1 MRTPWQRRRL
11 SGIPFESLESRNLL
25 SVSPQLLADINTQS
39 SSYPQDF
46 IEFDGRLVYTAYH
59 PDYGRE
65 LWSSDGTEAG
75 TQLIKDIEPGSFSSF
90 ASELVVVG
98 DWLYFIAGDGTH
110 GDELWR
116 TDGTAEGT
124 TMVLDIRPGTS
135 SSFGFNSE
143 LVNVA
148 GTLFFTANNG
158 STGTALWKSDGTT
171 LGTVLV
177 KDLNPSTSTS
187 NTATDLTAVGSTLYF
202 LGNDGTTGFELW
214 KSDGTPEGTVLV
226 KDIRPGSSSSSAD
239 YLTSFQDALY
249 FIASDNGTADALW
262 RSNGTAEGTVPVV
275 GASAYTLETRSAPVV
290 AGERLFF
297 AADSAG
303 QGTELWVIEA
313 ADPATASP
321 IGDLNPGSNSSM
333 PRQLFAIDDLLYFS
347 ANKND
352 GYGLWKS
359 DGTLAGT
366 TQLATLESN
375 GGFVSINS
383 MASYG
388 GELYFS
394 TYDGTHAAD
403 LWRSNGTSLGTYPW
417 RAQIAPAGTSGNVQ
431 LGVAGGQLFYSGNG
445 GAGVELWRTD
455 GTFAGTRLVKDIA
468 DPATD
473 SSSPQQFVAAGS
485 HVFFV
490 ADDGF
495 GSQLY
500 SAAGP
505 NGPVT
510 QLTPSAYGVQS
521 SHVAYLTPVGDLLYF
536 TADDAFGNRYL
547 GVSDGT
553 LQGTRRLDWPY
564 AADQPTILGLHAFA
578 GGVIFLAYDA
588 TLGVMVCRA
597 DESGIVVVQSLGQ
610 SFPYP
615 GVESLVW
622 QGQYYFTAF
631 VDGTSDL
638 WHSDG
643 TAEGTRKFSEIV
655 PNVIGLPRY
664 LTATDS
670 AVYFVASNRIW
681 KTDGTAEGT
690 QSLQL
695 PSIPRSLMAAGDTLY
710 FTSFTSPPGPSGP
723 LGAIAM
729 WTTDMT
735 QVGTKFVA
743 FIFTSNATTAFPSG
757 HALNG
762 RLHYFAPADA
772 QFGSP
777 VALWSTDSTPAG
789 TTRLQVLP
797 GNSSFFFSGAYEMT
811 VENNELFVVAD
822 RSLYQSDGTAPGTR
836 HLFQSLG
843 LFDPFIPLGDAL
855 ATLDGTIYLALSGD
869 GVAREPFTY
878 TPEAAT
884 VVGRHLFYNQSK
896 FDGGLPVIDRNGL
909 ASLDDAAI
917 APDKTA
923 YLPGS
928 GLATFENISSYSRGI
943 NGVMIDVASMP
954 ANVVLEDF
962 QFRVGT
968 GNNLNTWIAAPA
980 PTDFFVRAG
989 LPAESGDV
997 TRVAFAWAS
1006 GAITNTWLEITI
1018 LANPRTGLSQ
1028 PEVFYFGSRVGDSGS
1043 GTAVAAVTSAA
1054 DELAARVAPGVN
1066 QPITSLLDFD
1076 RNGVVSAGDSLI
1088 ARTNGGI
1095 LFKLNLPAPEAAAP
1109 LVLAEP
1115 LRASAASKSPSR
1127 GELLAY
1133 AMQSWSEWLDAEDE
1147 DELIGLRRSK

>member
-11 SGIPFESLESRNLL
+11 GGSPFEALESRNLL

-39 SSYPQDF
+39 SSYPHDF

-75 TQLIKDIEPGSFSSF
+75 TQLIKDIDPGTSSSSV
-90 ASELVVVG
+90 SELVVVG
-98 DWLYFIAGDGTH
+98 DWLYFIADDGTH

-148 GTLFFTANNG
+148 GTLLFTANNG
-158 STGTALWKSDGTT
+158 TTGTALWKSDGTT

-187 NTATDLTAVGSTLYF
+187 DMATDLTAVGSTLYF

-214 KSDGTPEGTVLV
+214 KSDGTAEGTTLV

-239 YLTSFQDALY
+239 YLTSFQDAIY
-249 FIASDNGTADALW
+249 FIASDNGAADSLW

-275 GASAYTLETRSAPVV
+275 GTPGYTLQTRSAPVA
-290 AGERLFF
+290 AGEKLFF
-297 AADSAG
+297 AADAAG
-303 QGTELWVIEA
+303 QGTELWVIES
-313 ADPATASP
+313 ATPTSASLV
-321 IGDLNPGSNSSM
+321 GDLNPGASGSA

-352 GYGLWKS
+352 VYGLWKS

-366 TQLATLESN
+366 TQLAALESN
-375 GGFVSINS
+375 GSVVAINS
-383 MASYG
+383 LANYG

-394 TYDGTHAAD
+394 TFDGTHAAD

-417 RAQIAPAGTSGNVQ
+417 RALIAPAGTSVSVQ
-431 LGVAGGQLFYSGNG
+431 LAVAGGQLFYNGNG

-468 DPATD
+468 DTATD
-473 SSSPQQFVAAGS
+473 SSSPEQFVSAGS

-490 ADDGF
+490 ANDGS

-521 SHVAYLTPVGDLLYF
+521 SQVAYLTPVGDLLYF
-536 TADDAFGNRYL
+536 TADDAFGERYL

-553 LQGTRRLDWPY
+553 PQGTRRLDWPHD
-564 AADQPTILGLHAFA
+564 ADEPAILGLHAFA

-597 DESGIVVVQSLGQ
+597 DENGIVVVQTLGQ
-610 SFPYP
+610 SLPYP

-622 QGQYYFTAF
+622 QGQYYFTAY
-631 VDGTSDL
+631 VDGTYDL
-638 WHSDG
+638 WLSDG
-643 TAEGTRKFSEIV
+643 TAEGTRRFIQIV
-655 PNVIGLPRY
+655 PNVFSPRY

-670 AVYFVASNRIW
+670 AVYFVTGNQLW
-681 KTDGTAEGT
+681 KTNGTAEGT
-690 QSLQL
+690 QSLILQ
-695 PSIPRSLMAAGDTLY
+695 SFPRSLMAAGDTFY
-710 FTSFTSPPGPSGP
+710 FTAFGGPPGAPSGTIP
-723 LGAIAM
+723 L

-735 QVGTKFVA
+735 QVGTKFVTHIYDTNTGS
-743 FIFTSNATTAFPSG
+743 FPQPSG
-757 HALNG
+757 RALG
-762 RLHYFAPADA
+762 GKLYYFAPATA

-777 VALWSTDSTPAG
+777 VSLWGTDGTPAG
-789 TTRLQVLP
+789 TSRLQVLP
-797 GNSSFFFSGAYEMT
+797 GSASFFNNACQMT
-811 VENNELFVVAD
+811 VENNELFVLAD
-822 RSLYQSDGTAPGTR
+822 RNLYQSDGTAQGTR
-836 HLFQSLG
+836 HLFYSQSL
-843 LFDPFIPLGDAL
+843 FQPFAPLSDL
-855 ATLDGTIYLALSGD
+855 LTTLDGTLYLALGAE
-869 GVAREPFTY
+869 GVGSEPFTY

-896 FDGGLPVIDRNGL
+896 FDGGLPAIDRNVL
-909 ASLDDAAI
+909 ANLDDAAI

-928 GLATFENISSYSRGI
+928 GVVTFQNISSYSRGI
-943 NGVMIDVASMP
+943 NGVTIDVANMP
-954 ANVVLEDF
+954 ANVALEDF

-968 GNNLNTWIAAPA
+968 GNNLNTWTAAPA
-980 PTDFFVRAG
+980 PTDFFARAG
-989 LPAESGDV
+989 LPSESGDV

-1006 GAITNTWLEITI
+1006 GAIANTWLEITI
-1018 LANPRTGLSQ
+1018 LANPRTGLVQ
-1028 PEVFYFGSRVGDSGS
+1028 PEVFYFGSRIGDSGTGS
-1043 GTAVAAVTSAA
+1043 PTAAVTSAA
-1054 DELAARVAPGVN
+1054 DELAARFAPGAN
-1066 QPITSLLDFD
+1066 QSITSLLDFD
-1076 RNGVVSAGDSLI
+1076 RNGVVSAGDALI
-1088 ARTNGGI
+1088 ARNNGGV
-1095 LFKLNLPAPEAAAP
+1095 LLKLNLPAPEAAVP

-1115 LRASAASKSPSR
+1115 QRASAAARSPSR

-1133 AMQSWSEWLDAEDE
+1133 AMRSWNELLDAEGE
-1147 DELIGLRRSK
+1147 DELIGVRWWAPQ